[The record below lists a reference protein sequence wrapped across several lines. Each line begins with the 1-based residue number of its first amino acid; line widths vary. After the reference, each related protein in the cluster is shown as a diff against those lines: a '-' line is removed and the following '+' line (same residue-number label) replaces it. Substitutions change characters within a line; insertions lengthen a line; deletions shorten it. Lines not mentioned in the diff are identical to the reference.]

1 MKDMYRQIG
10 TARDIQVQIG
20 TERQTDMYRQTGK
33 DSEGHTDRYRQTTD
47 RYRQTTDRYR
57 QKVTDSQVET
67 VVSSVLSVTL
77 QPRCKANI

>member
-47 RYRQTTDRYR
+47 RYRQ
-57 QKVTDSQVET
+57 KVTDSQVKT